1 MCKNWPFSCN
11 TEIAQSEDNFV
22 EQQRAYITL
31 GRAYLSMAD
40 KEESD
45 NVSSNA
51 ENRSALEKAENSFR
65 QAYKLLCEEE

>member
-1 MCKNWPFSCN
+1 MQN

-40 KEESD
+40 KEVSD
-45 NVSSNA
+45 KVTSS
-51 ENRSALEKAENSFR
+51 ENESALEKAENSFR
-65 QAYKLLCEEE
+65 QAYKFLSEEE